1 MILTKEIL
9 SSHQPTSDL
18 ESSISPRGQY
28 SSRPIAFLTPLF
40 LLALIS
46 LVGINSALAQTDEMS
61 ALASAE
67 AASWISI
74 WQMLKV

>member
-18 ESSISPRGQY
+18 ESSSSPRGQY
-28 SSRPIAFLTPLF
+28 SSRPIAVLTPLF
-40 LLALIS
+40 FLALIS